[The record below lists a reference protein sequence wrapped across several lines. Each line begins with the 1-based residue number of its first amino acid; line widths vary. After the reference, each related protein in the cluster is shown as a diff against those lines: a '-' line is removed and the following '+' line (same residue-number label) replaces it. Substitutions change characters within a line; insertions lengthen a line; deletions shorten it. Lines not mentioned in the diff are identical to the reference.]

1 MTQKTKGSAEA
12 ATSKPSQI
20 EIPCSKKEFNMQTN
34 TTRSQRDQVMG
45 MEDPICDMES
55 AVSIMN
61 RLLQDNFTVL
71 PTKVTGNPDY
81 WHLTQRDVSDMFF
94 AAALIS
100 TYSDQIKTHWQS
112 ACEAAQ

>member
-1 MTQKTKGSAEA
+1 MTQKTKGSAEVA
-12 ATSKPSQI
+12 ASTPSQN
-20 EIPCSKKEFNMQTN
+20 SNTQSNGMMNMAVN
-34 TTRSQRDQVMG
+34 NTRSQLQQVME
-45 MEDPICDMES
+45 MEEPICDMEN
-55 AVSIMN
+55 AASIMN
-61 RLLQDNFTVL
+61 RLLQDNFTHL

-81 WHLTQRDVSDMFF
+81 WYLTQRDVSDMFF

>member
-12 ATSKPSQI
+12 ATSKPSQT
-20 EIPCSKKEFNMQTN
+20 SNHSTGLKNMAVN
-34 TTRSQRDQVMG
+34 TTRSQRDQVMD

-55 AVSIMN
+55 AVSIMS
-61 RLLQDNFTVL
+61 RLLQDNFTEL

-81 WHLTQRDVSDMFF
+81 WYLTQRDVSDMFF

-100 TYSDQIKTHWQS
+100 TYSDKIKTHWQS